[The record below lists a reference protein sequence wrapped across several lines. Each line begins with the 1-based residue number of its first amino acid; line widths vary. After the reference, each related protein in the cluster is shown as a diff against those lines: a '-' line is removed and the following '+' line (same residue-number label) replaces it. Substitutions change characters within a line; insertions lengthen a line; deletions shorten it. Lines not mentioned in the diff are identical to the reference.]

1 MIKRAVAAV
10 VGLGLATAVGAC
22 AKAGHAAPSA
32 HPMAVAHLP
41 HGPFTVYV
49 LNQGSGTVTPIST
62 ATNKAG
68 KPIKVS
74 HSPCSIAIAP
84 DGREVYVTNQMA
96 GTVTPIN
103 TRTSQT
109 GKPIKVG
116 FMASVI
122 RFTPDRRTAY
132 VGAASNVV
140 PVDTTWLGTVIPV
153 STRTNRAGKPIRL
166 SKFTTMEDT
175 IRITP
180 DVIKY
185 YRDPPPYEHYRAG
198 SALAQAGGTVRS
210 SPLWTR
216 RSSLQIRSRSKLF
229 GHEHRGGITTFG

>member
-1 MIKRAVAAV
+1 VTRHRRRRVREHRAATGPVHIAV
-10 VGLGLATAVGAC
+10 RV
-22 AKAGHAAPSA
+22 H
-32 HPMAVAHLP
+32 MR
-41 HGPFTVYV
+41 HGPVIAYV
-49 LNQGSGTVTPIST
+49 LNHGSGTVTPIFARSDR
-62 ATNKAG
+62 AG
-68 KPIKVS
+68 KPIDIGRGL
-74 HSPCSIAIAP
+74 CTIAMSP
-84 DGREVYVTNQMA
+84 DGRTVYVAHLEA
-96 GTVTPIN
+96 GTITPIS
-103 TRTSQT
+103 TRTDRAR
-109 GKPIKVG
+109 KPIKVG